1 MPHVPRV
8 PWILVPHVPR
18 SSRAFMPCV
27 HRLLGALVPHV
38 PCPYSLSCLTCL
50 TYSFTSRVLCLAW
63 SCAARVS
70 CPLCSCTLILQL
82 LKMFQVWHA
91 HAHVMSHI
99 FHVLCLLW
107 FWCLN
112 YSSFLQ
118 LGLRLVI
125 VIYHFIKGTP
135 LQCFYRISGL
145 SFHDPL
151 TSVR

>member
-1 MPHVPRV
+1 MDF
-8 PWILVPHVPR
+8 
-18 SSRAFMPCV
+18 SASRATFFTCFHALRASAP
-27 HRLLGALVPHV
+27 RRSRASRALSLLALVPHV
-38 PCPYSLSCLTCL
+38 L